1 MKYFVKRY
9 KLVFVPPVL
18 KRFPTK
24 VRVSFIDVTELFCS
38 CYYSRGIDMY
48 CIQLLFS
55 FRGAVVPHYVTVF
68 KKGTNKGGVHFF
80 KGVSTDYELQ
90 SPEKI

>member
-1 MKYFVKRY
+1 MLQSFVA
-9 KLVFVPPVL
+9 PVIIL
-18 KRFPTK
+18 
-24 VRVSFIDVTELFCS
+24 
-38 CYYSRGIDMY
+38 DMY

-55 FRGAVVPHYVTVF
+55 FRGAVFPHYVTVF

-80 KGVSTDYELQ
+80 KEFTTDSELQ